1 MITETEFLNAIN
13 VINKYKKQ
21 ITEQLEKIKTNLV
34 EIDFS
39 HLSLDENTNVR
50 DCGLSK
56 RALHILLCLDIEKL
70 GELKEFKKSDLLK
83 LRNSGKV
90 SINEIEKCL
99 FQAGIV
105 IDA

>member
-13 VINKYKKQ
+13 VINKYKQQ
-21 ITEQLEKIKTNLV
+21 ITEQLEKIKINLV

-56 RALHILLCLDIEKL
+56 RALNILLCLDIKKI

-90 SINEIEKCL
+90 SVDEIEKCL